1 MKPRHCIFV
10 CVNER
15 DGADPKGSCHAK
27 FAPLVLQKFRA
38 ELDKR
43 NIPTA
48 EVKLIPSGCL
58 GPCSEGVSVSI
69 QPDNVWYGKVRALD
83 VAEILDKHILGGEKV
98 TRLEL
103 PDEALD

>member
-1 MKPRHCIFV
+1 MKPRLILV
-10 CVNER
+10 CVNQR
-15 DGADPKGSCHAK
+15 DESDPKGSCHAR

-43 NIPTA
+43 NIGSS
-48 EVKLIPSGCL
+48 VRLIPSGCL
-58 GPCSEGVSVSI
+58 GPCGEGVCVSV

-83 VAEILDKHILGGEKV
+83 VMEIVEKHIAGGEKV
-98 TRLEL
+98 ARLEL